1 MIGLEHL
8 IASRTFLTSMLAA
21 VGVAIAFGPEIRVAL
36 ARIRRAD
43 TDRADDLPRA
53 RANAR

>member
-1 MIGLEHL
+1 VIGLEHV

-21 VGVAIAFGPEIRVAL
+21 VGVAIAFGPEIRL
-36 ARIRRAD
+36 AVTRIRRNDAD
-43 TDRADDLPRA
+43 HRDELPRA